1 MNSRTKNGAHLFL
14 LATAF
19 VVSTYAV
26 SNLMPLLL
34 QIARTGFNISNVI
47 TVVADLSAA
56 TVCVAFMARAIY
68 CLDKDAGRIRN
79 KVGWFD

>member
-1 MNSRTKNGAHLFL
+1 M
-14 LATAF
+14 LAIAF
-19 VVSTYAV
+19 VISTYAV

-56 TVCVAFMARAIY
+56 TISVTFMARTIY

-79 KVGWFD
+79 RVGWFD

>member
-1 MNSRTKNGAHLFL
+1 MKSRIKNGAHLFL

-26 SNLMPLLL
+26 ANLMPLLL
-34 QIARTGFNISNVI
+34 QIARSGFNISIAI
-47 TVVADLSAA
+47 TVVADLFAV
-56 TVCVAFMARAIY
+56 TVSVAFMARAIY
-68 CLDKDAGRIRN
+68 RLDKEAGRIRN

>member
-1 MNSRTKNGAHLFL
+1 MNSRAKNGAHLVL

-34 QIARTGFNISNVI
+34 QIARTGFNISNVVTI
-47 TVVADLSAA
+47 VADFSA
-56 TVCVAFMARAIY
+56 TTISVAFMARAIY
-68 CLDKDAGRIRN
+68 RLDKEAGRIRN
-79 KVGWFD
+79 KVGWLE